1 VRSFRS
7 NFLKFSSEAE
17 KLDEEIKGKL
27 AKSGNPECFL
37 VFHPVWGYF
46 AKEYKLQQFST

>member
-1 VRSFRS
+1 MRPFRS
-7 NFLKFSSEAE
+7 NFLKFSSEVE

-37 VFHPVWGYF
+37 VFHRVRGYF
-46 AKEYKLQQFST
+46 AKEYELQQFST